1 MKFHRLISMILSII
15 ILMLCTVSCGDSYKD
30 AFIYIEFNSKPLT
43 LDPQLVESVEEM
55 TVVRSLF
62 DTIYRYDTN
71 GELVLSAAQE
81 HKISGNTHIFT
92 LRKDLKWVDGNNVTA
107 NDYVFG
113 FQRAID
119 PSTKAPY
126 AYNLFCIKNAA
137 AINKGNADMSQLG
150 VYAKDDYTLVIELEK
165 NEEEFNKILATP
177 ICMPC
182 NEEFFYN
189 SKGKYG
195 LTVDTTAANGSYYV
209 RVWTKEEKYLIRLA
223 KNLDYTG
230 NFEAN
235 SMRIYFTCSEKDNI
249 SLLQQENTDLSFIS
263 TNEYAAAK
271 GEGYDIISTEDT
283 CYTLFISDKIPYNVR
298 KALLSSIESEKIDS
312 ALSDTRRLAQ
322 NLLPAAFNSSSI
334 KPVSDYISY
343 DEELAKN
350 LYNNEILNGYKLSN
364 VNFLYP
370 ADKTA
375 LETSKGIAAHW
386 QQVLSAFINIE
397 QSNVYTIKQAYKSGY
412 YDIIILPF
420 SASGGIITSYI
431 ADMGYSDK
439 TIDQIQ
445 NELYS
450 NYLCYPLF
458 YSTTNIASIDRIKNL
473 DSAVFNGIVDV
484 SMLIKM

>member
-1 MKFHRLISMILSII
+1 MKFHRLISTILSII
-15 ILMLCTVSCGDSYKD
+15 FLMLCTVSCGDSYKD
-30 AFIYIEFNSKPLT
+30 AFIYVEFNNKPLT

-62 DTIYRYDTN
+62 DSIYRYDTN
-71 GELVLSAAQE
+71 GELVLSAAEE
-81 HKISGNTHIFT
+81 HTINGNTHTFT
-92 LRKDLKWVDGNNVTA
+92 LKKDLKWVDGSNVTA
-107 NDYVFG
+107 KDYVFG
-113 FQRAID
+113 FQRAVD

-137 AINKGNADMSQLG
+137 LINKGNADVSQLG
-150 VYAKDDYTLVIELEK
+150 VYSKDDYTLVIELEK

-182 NEEFFYN
+182 NEDFFYN

-209 RVWTKEEKYLIRLA
+209 RVWTKDEKYLIRLA

-230 NFEAN
+230 GFEAN

-249 SLLQQENTDLSFIS
+249 SLLKQENTDLSFIS
-263 TNEYAAAK
+263 TDEYSDAK
-271 GEGYDIISTEDT
+271 SEGYNIISTEDT
-283 CYTLFISDKIPYNVR
+283 CYVLFVSEQIPHNVR
-298 KALLSSIESEKIDS
+298 KSLLTSIDS
-312 ALSDTRRLAQ
+312 SKINSALFDTRRLAQ
-322 NLLPAAFNSSSI
+322 NILPASFNSNEI
-334 KPVSDYISY
+334 KPVSDYIGY
-343 DEELAKN
+343 NEELAKS
-350 LYNNEILNGYKLSN
+350 LYNQEILNGYKLSN
-364 VNFLYP
+364 INFLYP

-375 LETSKGIAAHW
+375 HEVAKGIAAHW
-386 QQVLSAFINIE
+386 QQTLSAFINIE
-397 QSNVYTIKQAYKSGY
+397 QSNVYTIKQAYKNGY

-420 SASGGIITSYI
+420 SASSGIVTSYI
-431 ADMGYSDK
+431 ADMGYIDK
-439 TIDQIQ
+439 TINQIQ

-450 NYLCYPLF
+450 NYLCFPLF

-473 DSAVFNGIVDV
+473 DSAVFNGIIDV